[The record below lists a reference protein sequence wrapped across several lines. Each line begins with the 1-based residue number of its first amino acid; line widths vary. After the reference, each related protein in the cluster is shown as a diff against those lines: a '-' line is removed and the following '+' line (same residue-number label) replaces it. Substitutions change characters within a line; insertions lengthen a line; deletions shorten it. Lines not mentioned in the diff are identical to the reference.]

1 MRRRALISTLVA
13 LSTLACTSIRTV
25 DSAPF
30 DGEGGALQVRVF
42 ADDDAREAGSV
53 LPASLVGELE
63 RRAGRGDWV
72 PVFRSLEPS
81 WTVAGLQPGRYRVI
95 FSERLDE
102 SGEVEGLA
110 RPVSKEVEVVEG
122 EVARVEVV
130 LDHVSPAM
138 ITAGAVGIVVAAVLL
153 HELLDDLDL
162 PTPPAPPAWAVET
175 AFWVTLDLAAA
186 PDPWVERTRGPQ
198 VTSTFPEPGDLVA
211 AARPRLVFSLSEPLD
226 PSTVGADAV
235 RVRTA
240 EGEPLAGRVEYDAKR
255 WWLLWEPVEDL
266 PRGARIEATLAA
278 GLAGRHGEPLALPAA
293 LQFDTAR

>member
-1 MRRRALISTLVA
+1 MRPRALLSTLVA

-25 DSAPF
+25 DPAPF

-53 LPASLVGELE
+53 LSASLVGELE
-63 RRAGRGDWV
+63 RRGERRQWT

-81 WTVAGLQPGRYRVI
+81 WTVAGLQPGRYRVT

-102 SGEVEGLA
+102 RGEVEGLERRIA
-110 RPVSKEVEVVEG
+110 KEVEVVEG

-138 ITAGAVGIVVAAVLL
+138 IAAGAVGIVVAAVLL

-162 PTPPAPPAWAVET
+162 PTPPAPPAWALET

-198 VTSTFPEPGDLVA
+198 VTSTFPEPDDLVA

-226 PSTVGADAV
+226 PSTVGPDAV
-235 RVRTA
+235 EVRTA
-240 EGEPLAGRVEYDAKR
+240 EGEPLAGRVEYDARR
-255 WWLLWEPVEDL
+255 WWLVWEPAEDL

-278 GLAGRHGEPLALPAA
+278 ELAGRNGEPLAPSPPLV
-293 LQFDTAR
+293 FTTAR